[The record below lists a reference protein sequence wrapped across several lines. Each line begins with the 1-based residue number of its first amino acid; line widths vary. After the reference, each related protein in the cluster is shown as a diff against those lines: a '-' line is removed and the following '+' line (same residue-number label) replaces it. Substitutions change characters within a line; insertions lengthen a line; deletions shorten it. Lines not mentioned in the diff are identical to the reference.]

1 MGTKDRSIAWVITGK
16 AEHKEKGMK
25 HSIAAALIAASL
37 GIGTAHAEI
46 TVGFVTSQS
55 GPGSSIGVLYD
66 RGMKAAVEYASS
78 IGEEKI
84 KLIQLDDASDPSAAT
99 RNARKLIEENKV
111 DLVIGTATAAST
123 SAMVAVANE
132 LKVPFIAISPITV
145 AANEAGDR
153 WTIVMPQPPSLMVK
167 VVVDRMKRDGIKQF
181 AYIGFSDAWGDLV
194 YNGAQ
199 KPAEADG
206 LKILTNERYARTDTS
221 VTGQVLKMMAT
232 KPDGVLLG
240 GSATQGALPPLA
252 LAERGY
258 KGPLYGT
265 PALLNA
271 DFIRVGG
278 KAVEGVQVSAGP
290 VIVAEQLPDTHFS
303 KKISMDFRAAYQ
315 KANGT
320 ATTDGFSAYSF
331 DAWLVFLDAAKRAMA
346 KAKPGT
352 PEFRVALKNA
362 IFSTKDLVGTHAIY
376 NFKPADSYGVDERSL
391 VLVRLVAGQWKY
403 EP

>member
-1 MGTKDRSIAWVITGK
+1 MKNSIV
-16 AEHKEKGMK
+16 
-25 HSIAAALIAASL
+25 AAVVAASL
-37 GIGTAHAEI
+37 GVATAAQAEI
-46 TVGFVTSQS
+46 TVGFITSQS

-78 IGEEKI
+78 IGGEKI
-84 KLIQLDDASDPSAAT
+84 KLIQLDDGSDPSAAT
-99 RNARKLIEENKV
+99 RNARKLVEENKV
-111 DLVIGTATAAST
+111 DLLIGTSTAAST
-123 SAMVAVANE
+123 SAMVPIANE
-132 LKVPFIAISPITV
+132 LKVPMIAISPISV
-145 AANEAGDR
+145 AANDAGDR
-153 WTIVMPQPPSLMVK
+153 WAIVIPQPPSLMVK
-167 VVVDRMKRDGIKQF
+167 VVVDRMKRDGVKQF

-221 VTGQVLKMMAT
+221 VTGQVLKMLAT
-232 KPDGVLLG
+232 KPDAVLLG

-252 LAERGY
+252 LADRGY

-290 VIVAEQLPDTHFS
+290 VIVAEQLPDSHFS
-303 KKISMDFRAAYQ
+303 KKISMEFRAAYQ
-315 KANGT
+315 KANGM

-346 KAKPGT
+346 TGAKPGT
-352 PEFRVALKNA
+352 PEFRAALKNA

-376 NFKPADSYGVDERSL
+376 NYKPSDSYGVDERSL
-391 VLVRLVAGQWKY
+391 VMVRLVNGQWKY

>member
-1 MGTKDRSIAWVITGK
+1 MRNV
-16 AEHKEKGMK
+16 
-25 HSIAAALIAASL
+25 IAAALVVASL
-37 GIGTAHAEI
+37 GVGTARAEI

-84 KLIQLDDASDPSAAT
+84 KFIQLDDGSDPSAAT
-99 RNARKLIEENKV
+99 RNARKLVEENKV
-111 DLVIGTATAAST
+111 DLLIGTATAPS
-123 SAMVAVANE
+123 SIAMVAVANE
-132 LKVPFIAISPITV
+132 LKVPMISISPITV
-145 AANEAGDR
+145 PATDSGDR
-153 WTIVMPQPPSLMVK
+153 WAIAMPQPPSLMVK
-167 VVVDRMKRDGIKQF
+167 VVVDRMKRDGIKNF

-206 LKILTNERYARTDTS
+206 MKILTNERYARTDTS
-221 VTGQVLKMMAT
+221 VTGQVLKIMAT
-232 KPDGVLLG
+232 KPDAVLLG
-240 GSATQGALPPLA
+240 GSATQGALPPLT

-278 KAVEGVQVSAGP
+278 KAVEGVLVSAGP
-290 VIVAEQLPDTHFS
+290 VIVAEQLPDSHFS
-303 KKISMDFRAAYQ
+303 KKISTDFRAAYQ
-315 KANGT
+315 KVNGMP
-320 ATTDGFSAYSF
+320 TTDGFSAYSF

-346 KAKPGT
+346 TAKPGT
-352 PEFRVALKNA
+352 PEFRTALKNA
-362 IFSTKDLVGTHAIY
+362 IFTTKDLVGTHAIY
-376 NFKPADSYGVDERSL
+376 NFKPGESYGVDERSL
-391 VLVRLVAGQWKY
+391 VLVRLVNGQWKY

>member
-1 MGTKDRSIAWVITGK
+1 M
-16 AEHKEKGMK
+16 GMK
-25 HSIAAALIAASL
+25 TSITAAIVAASL
-37 GIGTAHAEI
+37 GLAGAAQAQI

-66 RGMKAAVEYASS
+66 RGIKAAAEYAMSV
-78 IGEEKI
+78 GAEKI
-84 KLIQLDDASDPSAAT
+84 KLIQLDDGSDPSNAT
-99 RNARKLIEENKV
+99 RNARKLVEENKV
-111 DLVIGTATAAST
+111 DLLIGTATAPS
-123 SAMVAVANE
+123 SIAMVAVANE
-132 LKVPFIAISPITV
+132 LKVPMISISPITV
-145 AANEAGDR
+145 PATESGDR
-153 WTIVMPQPPSLMVK
+153 WAIAMPQPPSMMVK
-167 VVVDRMKRDGIKQF
+167 VVVDRMKRDGIKNF

-221 VTGQVLKMMAT
+221 VTGQVLKMLAT
-232 KPDGVLLG
+232 HPDAVLLG
-240 GSATQGALPPLA
+240 GSATQGALPPLT
-252 LAERGY
+252 LTERGY

-278 KAVEGVQVSAGP
+278 KAVEGVLVSAGP

-315 KANGT
+315 KANNIPT
-320 ATTDGFSAYSF
+320 SDGFSAYSF
-331 DAWLVFLDAAKRAMA
+331 DAWLVLLDAAKRAMA
-346 KAKPGT
+346 TAKPGT

-376 NFKPADSYGVDERSL
+376 NYRPADSYGVDERSL

>member
-1 MGTKDRSIAWVITGK
+1 MKSSIV
-16 AEHKEKGMK
+16 
-25 HSIAAALIAASL
+25 AAVVAASL
-37 GIGTAHAEI
+37 GLAGAAQAQI

-66 RGMKAAVEYASS
+66 RGMKAAAEYAMSV
-78 IGEEKI
+78 GAEKI
-84 KLIQLDDASDPSAAT
+84 KLIQLDDGSDPSSAT
-99 RNARKLIEENKV
+99 RNARKLVEENKV
-111 DLVIGTATAAST
+111 DLLIGTATAPS
-123 SAMVAVANE
+123 SIAMVAVANE
-132 LKVPFIAISPITV
+132 LKVPMISISPITV
-145 AANEAGDR
+145 PATEAGDR
-153 WTIVMPQPPSLMVK
+153 WAIAMPQPPSLMVK
-167 VVVDRMKRDGIKQF
+167 VVVDRMKRDGIKNF

-221 VTGQVLKMMAT
+221 VTGQVLKMLAT
-232 KPDGVLLG
+232 HPDAVLLG
-240 GSATQGALPPLA
+240 GSATQGALPPLT

-290 VIVAEQLPDTHFS
+290 VIVAEQLPDSHFS
-303 KKISMDFRAAYQ
+303 KKISMEFRNAYQ
-315 KANGT
+315 KANGM

-331 DAWLVFLDAAKRAMA
+331 DAWLVFLDAAKRALA
-346 KAKPGT
+346 TAKPGT

-362 IFSTKDLVGTHAIY
+362 IFSTKALVGTHAIY
-376 NFKPADSYGVDERSL
+376 NYKPSDSYGVDERSL
-391 VLVRLVAGQWKY
+391 VLVRLVGGQWKY
-403 EP
+403 QP

>member
-1 MGTKDRSIAWVITGK
+1 MKNSI
-16 AEHKEKGMK
+16 M
-25 HSIAAALIAASL
+25 AAVVAASL
-37 GIGTAHAEI
+37 GFATVAQAEI

-78 IGEEKI
+78 VGAEKV
-84 KLIQLDDASDPSAAT
+84 KLIQLDDGSDPSAAT
-99 RNARKLIEENKV
+99 RNARKLVEENKV
-111 DLVIGTATAAST
+111 DLLIGTATAPS
-123 SAMVAVANE
+123 SIAMVAVANE
-132 LKVPFIAISPITV
+132 LKVPMISISPITV
-145 AANEAGDR
+145 PATEAGDR
-153 WTIVMPQPPSLMVK
+153 WAIAMPQPPSLMVK
-167 VVVDRMKRDGIKQF
+167 VVVDRMKRDGIKHF

-221 VTGQVLKMMAT
+221 VTGQILKMLAT
-232 KPDGVLLG
+232 RPDAVLLG

-265 PALLNA
+265 PALLNT

-303 KKISMDFRAAYQ
+303 KKMSLDFRAAYQ
-315 KANGT
+315 KANGMPT
-320 ATTDGFSAYSF
+320 SDGFSAYSF

-346 KAKPGT
+346 TGAKPGT
-352 PEFRVALKNA
+352 PEFRLALKNA
-362 IFSTKDLVGTHAIY
+362 IFSTKDLIGTHAIY
-376 NFKPADSYGVDERSL
+376 NYKPNDSYGVDDRSL
-391 VLVRLVAGQWKY
+391 VMVRLVNGQWKY

>member
-1 MGTKDRSIAWVITGK
+1 MKNSIV
-16 AEHKEKGMK
+16 
-25 HSIAAALIAASL
+25 AAVVAASL
-37 GIGTAHAEI
+37 GFATAAQAEI
-46 TVGFVTSQS
+46 TVGFITSQS

-78 IGEEKI
+78 IGAEKI
-84 KLIQLDDASDPSAAT
+84 KLIQLDDGSDPSAAT
-99 RNARKLIEENKV
+99 RNARKLVEENKV
-111 DLVIGTATAAST
+111 DLLIGTSTAAST
-123 SAMVAVANE
+123 SAMVPIANE
-132 LKVPFIAISPITV
+132 LKVPMIAISPISV
-145 AANEAGDR
+145 AANDAGDR
-153 WTIVMPQPPSLMVK
+153 WAIVMPQPPTLMVK
-167 VVVDRMKRDGIKQF
+167 VVVDRMKRDGVKQF

-232 KPDGVLLG
+232 KPDAVLLG
-240 GSATQGALPPLA
+240 GAATQGALPPLA

-265 PALLNA
+265 PALLNT

-278 KAVEGVQVSAGP
+278 KSVEGVQVSAGP
-290 VIVAEQLPDTHFS
+290 VIVAEQLPDSHFS

-315 KANGT
+315 KANGMPT
-320 ATTDGFSAYSF
+320 SDGFSAYSF

-346 KAKPGT
+346 TGAKPGT

-376 NFKPADSYGVDERSL
+376 NYKPTDSYGVDERAL
-391 VLVRLVAGQWKY
+391 VMVRLVNGQWKY

>member
-1 MGTKDRSIAWVITGK
+1 MKNSIV
-16 AEHKEKGMK
+16 
-25 HSIAAALIAASL
+25 AAVVAASL
-37 GIGTAHAEI
+37 GIATAAQAEI
-46 TVGFVTSQS
+46 TVGFITSQS

-78 IGEEKI
+78 IGAEKI
-84 KLIQLDDASDPSAAT
+84 KLIQLDDGSDPSAAT
-99 RNARKLIEENKV
+99 RNARKLVEENKV
-111 DLVIGTATAAST
+111 DLLIGTSTAAST
-123 SAMVAVANE
+123 SAMVPIANE
-132 LKVPFIAISPITV
+132 LKVPMIAISPISV
-145 AANEAGDR
+145 AANDAGDR
-153 WTIVMPQPPSLMVK
+153 WAIVMPQPPTLMVK
-167 VVVDRMKRDGIKQF
+167 VVVDRMKRDGVKQF

-232 KPDGVLLG
+232 KPDAVLLG
-240 GSATQGALPPLA
+240 GAATQGALPPLA

-265 PALLNA
+265 PALLNT

-278 KAVEGVQVSAGP
+278 KSVEGVQVSAGP
-290 VIVAEQLPDTHFS
+290 VIVAEQLPDSHFS

-315 KANGT
+315 KANGVPT
-320 ATTDGFSAYSF
+320 SDGFSAYSF

-346 KAKPGT
+346 TGAKPGT

-376 NFKPADSYGVDERSL
+376 NYKPSDSYGVDERAL
-391 VLVRLVAGQWKY
+391 VMVRLVNGQWKY

>member
-1 MGTKDRSIAWVITGK
+1 MK
-16 AEHKEKGMK
+16 K
-25 HSIAAALIAASL
+25 HSIIAAAVVAASL
-37 GIGTAHAEI
+37 AAGTAAHAEI
-46 TVGFVTSQS
+46 TVGFITSQS

-66 RGMKAAVEYASS
+66 RGMKAAVEYASQV
-78 IGEEKI
+78 GAEKI
-84 KLIQLDDASDPSAAT
+84 KLIQLDDGSDPSAAT
-99 RNARKLIEENKV
+99 RNARKLVEENKV
-111 DLVIGTATAAST
+111 DLLIGTSTAAST
-123 SAMVAVANE
+123 SAMVPIANE
-132 LKVPFIAISPITV
+132 LKVPMIAISPISV
-145 AANEAGDR
+145 AANDAGDR
-153 WTIVMPQPPSLMVK
+153 WAIVMPQPPTLMVK
-167 VVVDRMKRDGIKQF
+167 VVVDRMKRDGVKQF

-221 VTGQVLKMMAT
+221 VTGQVLKMMAA
-232 KPDGVLLG
+232 KPDAVLLG
-240 GSATQGALPPLA
+240 GAATQGALPPLA

-265 PALLNA
+265 PALLNT

-278 KAVEGVQVSAGP
+278 KSVEGVQVSAGP
-290 VIVAEQLPDTHFS
+290 VIVAEQLPDSHFS

-315 KANGT
+315 KANGQPT
-320 ATTDGFSAYSF
+320 SDGFSAYSF
-331 DAWLVFLDAAKRAMA
+331 DAWLVFLDAAKRALA
-346 KAKPGT
+346 TGAKPGT

-376 NFKPADSYGVDERSL
+376 NYKPSDSYGVDERAL
-391 VLVRLVAGQWKY
+391 VMVRLVNGQWKY

>member
-1 MGTKDRSIAWVITGK
+1 
-16 AEHKEKGMK
+16 MK
-25 HSIAAALIAASL
+25 NSIAAAVVAASL
-37 GIGTAHAEI
+37 GFATAAQAEI
-46 TVGFVTSQS
+46 TVGFITSQS

-66 RGMKAAVEYASS
+66 RGMKAAVEYASQV
-78 IGEEKI
+78 GAEKI
-84 KLIQLDDASDPSAAT
+84 KLIQLDDGSDPSAAT
-99 RNARKLIEENKV
+99 RNARKLVEENKV
-111 DLVIGTATAAST
+111 DLLIGTSTAAST
-123 SAMVAVANE
+123 SAMVPIANE
-132 LKVPFIAISPITV
+132 LKVPMIAISPISV
-145 AANEAGDR
+145 AANDAGDR
-153 WTIVMPQPPSLMVK
+153 WAIVMPQPPTLMVK
-167 VVVDRMKRDGIKQF
+167 VVVDRMKRDGVKQF

-221 VTGQVLKMMAT
+221 VTGQVLKMMAA
-232 KPDGVLLG
+232 KPDAVLLG
-240 GSATQGALPPLA
+240 GAATQGALPALA
-252 LAERGY
+252 LTERGY

-278 KAVEGVQVSAGP
+278 KSVEGVLVSAGP

-315 KANGT
+315 KANGQPT
-320 ATTDGFSAYSF
+320 SDGFSAYSF

-346 KAKPGT
+346 TGAKPGT

-362 IFSTKDLVGTHAIY
+362 IFNTKDLVGTHAIY
-376 NFKPADSYGVDERSL
+376 NYKPSDSYGVDERAL
-391 VLVRLVAGQWKY
+391 VMVRLVNGQWKF

>member
-1 MGTKDRSIAWVITGK
+1 
-16 AEHKEKGMK
+16 MK
-25 HSIAAALIAASL
+25 NSIAAALVAASL
-37 GIGTAHAEI
+37 GFATAAQAEI
-46 TVGFVTSQS
+46 TVGFVTCQ
-55 GPGSSIGVLYD
+55 GARGARIGVPKDPGRRAGL
-66 RGMKAAVEYASS
+66 EYASS
-78 IGEEKI
+78 VGAEKV
-84 KLIQLDDASDPSAAT
+84 KLIQLDDGSDPSAAT
-99 RNARKLIEENKV
+99 RNARKLVEENKV
-111 DLVIGTATAAST
+111 DLLIGTATAAST

-132 LKVPFIAISPITV
+132 LKVPLIAISPISV

-167 VVVDRMKRDGIKQF
+167 VVVDRMKRDGVKQF

-221 VTGQVLKMMAT
+221 VTGQVLKMLAT
-232 KPDGVLLG
+232 KPDAVLLG

-265 PALLNA
+265 PALLNT

-315 KANGT
+315 KANGMPT
-320 ATTDGFSAYSF
+320 SDGFSAYSF

-346 KAKPGT
+346 TGAKPGT
-352 PEFRVALKNA
+352 PEFRTALKNA

-376 NFKPADSYGVDERSL
+376 NYKPSDSYGVDERSL
-391 VLVRLVAGQWKY
+391 VLVRLVNGQWKY